1 MKRHSGEKSRGRE
14 NQYQSLFAGKGQ
26 HLVEATF
33 LVKVIWRRRRMEE
46 KEWNWNGEL
55 CEGARRGELGGGGS
69 RKMNMRTELDKRE
82 GERRRRRR
90 RSRRR
95 RRRGEYW

>member
-1 MKRHSGEKSRGRE
+1 
-14 NQYQSLFAGKGQ
+14 
-26 HLVEATF
+26 
-33 LVKVIWRRRRMEE
+33 MEE

-69 RKMNMRTELDKRE
+69 RKMNMRTELEKRE

-95 RRRGEYW
+95 RRRGGILVTSEAEIRCLPFQGSQIRKECTAADTIQSI

>member
-1 MKRHSGEKSRGRE
+1 
-14 NQYQSLFAGKGQ
+14 
-26 HLVEATF
+26 
-33 LVKVIWRRRRMEE
+33 MEE

-69 RKMNMRTELDKRE
+69 RKMNMRTELEKRE

-90 RSRRR
+90 R
-95 RRRGEYW
+95 RRGEYW